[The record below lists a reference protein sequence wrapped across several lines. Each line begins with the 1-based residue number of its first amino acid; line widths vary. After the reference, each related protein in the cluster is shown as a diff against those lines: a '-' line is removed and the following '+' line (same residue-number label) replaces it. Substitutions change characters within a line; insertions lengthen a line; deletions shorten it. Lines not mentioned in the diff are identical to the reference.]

1 MLICRVA
8 SGIVLGGSSMFHSRV
23 RSIKNIIVET
33 SQEASQT
40 INNVTKAVGDMESV
54 AAQYGSLG
62 GSSYLNSRS
71 QILNDEAANMQ
82 QKAGKS
88 MRLVDRAI
96 GIL

>member
-1 MLICRVA
+1 M
-8 SGIVLGGSSMFHSRV
+8 LGGSSKFHSRV
-23 RSIKNIIVET
+23 RSIKNIIVKT

-40 INNVTKAVGDMESV
+40 INNVTKAIGDMESV
-54 AAQYGSLG
+54 AAQYQYGSLE

-82 QKAGKS
+82 QKAEKS
-88 MRLVDRAI
+88 MHLVDRAI

>member
-1 MLICRVA
+1 MSICRVA
-8 SGIVLGGSSMFHSRV
+8 SGMVLGGSSKFHSRV
-23 RSIKNIIVET
+23 KSIKNLIVET

-40 INNVTKAVGDMESV
+40 INNVTKAIGDMESV
-54 AAQYGSLG
+54 AAQYGSLE

-82 QKAGKS
+82 QKTEKS